1 MTSWTYITQ
10 SVPWIALGLIAGFF
24 MGRSTV
30 AVDAI
35 ADAVQ
40 DEGDVVSGTS
50 TKPARRWRFT
60 ATHAIGVVV
69 IVLGVFTAVQSY
81 VQGQANQLQ
90 SDATERLQAC
100 QTAYSNGFAD
110 AIDARSEASADA
122 QNALDDL
129 LSSVASITPTP
140 DGRDQF
146 RDALTEYLAKR
157 ADAKRAQKEHPYP
170 PAPRDVCKEAG

>member
-1 MTSWTYITQ
+1 VTSWTYITQ

-30 AVDAI
+30 AVTAI

-40 DEGDVVSGTS
+40 DEGDVVPGTIS
-50 TKPARRWRFT
+50 KPARKWRFT

-81 VQGQANQLQ
+81 VQADATNQLAVCQ
-90 SDATERLQAC
+90 QAY
-100 QTAYSNGFAD
+100 TNGFAD
-110 AIDARSEASADA
+110 AIDARSAASQEAQD
-122 QNALDDL
+122 ALDDL
-129 LSSVASITPTP
+129 LSTVASITPTP
-140 DGRDQF
+140 QGRDQF

-157 ADAKRAQKEHPYP
+157 AAAKQAQKEHPYP
-170 PAPRDVCKEAG
+170 PAPRDVCKADG